1 MTDNVLDGIVRRA
14 EAPQGMIPRAG
25 PPRVINV
32 TFRVDDLAL
41 MHARGRAFLEGT
53 SVNALVCRLLE
64 DYSGIHPS
72 PDHEVERRLPWTG
85 RPRVR
90 MSENSYR

>member
-1 MTDNVLDGIVRRA
+1 MTDNVLHGVARRA
-14 EAPQGMIPRAG
+14 GPLAGIIPRAG
-25 PPRVINV
+25 PPRLVNV

-41 MHARGRAFLEGT
+41 MHARGRAFMDGT

-72 PDHEVERRLPWTG
+72 PEHEVERRAPWSG

-90 MSENSYR
+90 MTENSYR